1 MMARLWQQSGGK
13 KQENQHGLPFLPIT
27 DAVCK
32 HVEGST
38 LTNCLPTRVLGQD
51 RYTATGYS
59 RNQSRISFVIR
70 DIVVYP
76 VDVWPF
82 LTQFRKQLGRS
93 RHSQVS
99 KREL

>member
-59 RNQSRISFVIR
+59 RNQSRILLVFR
-70 DIVVYP
+70 DIVV
-76 VDVWPF
+76 VDGWPF
-82 LTQFRKQLGRS
+82 LTSSANNLGE
-93 RHSQVS
+93 VAIL

>member
-1 MMARLWQQSGGK
+1 MPGGK
-13 KQENQHGLPFLPIT
+13 KQENRHGLPFLPIT

-32 HVEGST
+32 HVEGLT

-59 RNQSRISFVIR
+59 RNQSRILLVFR
-70 DIVVYP
+70 DIVV
-76 VDVWPF
+76 VDGWPF
-82 LTQFRKQLGRS
+82 LTSSANNLGE
-93 RHSQVS
+93 VDIL